1 MLLNLS
7 SLMLRLLAQ
16 HAPLGSLLAKIGM
29 QLRHRH
35 DAASGVQ
42 IMADDSDA
50 ACIARCALD
59 RFEALGH
66 AIAAAETDADKEP
79 LFIEYHAWRALVRQL
94 PPA

>member
-1 MLLNLS
+1 MLLNIS

-16 HAPLGSLLAKIGM
+16 HGPIPLLAKIAVQM
-29 QLRHRH
+29 RYRR

-42 IMADDSDA
+42 IEADDNDA
-50 ACIARCALD
+50 AGIAACALE

-66 AIAAAETDADKEP
+66 AIAAAATDVDKEP

-94 PPA
+94 PLPA

>member
-7 SLMLRLLAQ
+7 SFVLRLLAQ
-16 HAPLGSLLAKIGM
+16 HAPLGSLHAKIAV
-29 QLRHRH
+29 QLHYRR

-42 IMADDSDA
+42 IMADDGDA
-50 ACIARCALD
+50 ASIAACALE

-66 AIAAAETDADKEP
+66 AIAAAATDADKEP